1 MILPWKPKR
10 PQWPWPFIRQSA
22 PRYQK
27 ETSEIKRCIMRERQS
42 FDLVKEAEKVCV
54 REREREA
61 RGKKK
66 KKTGGILDKRES

>member
-1 MILPWKPKR
+1 
-10 PQWPWPFIRQSA
+10 
-22 PRYQK
+22 
-27 ETSEIKRCIMRERQS
+27 MRERQS
-42 FDLVKEAEKVCV
+42 FDLIKEAEKVCV